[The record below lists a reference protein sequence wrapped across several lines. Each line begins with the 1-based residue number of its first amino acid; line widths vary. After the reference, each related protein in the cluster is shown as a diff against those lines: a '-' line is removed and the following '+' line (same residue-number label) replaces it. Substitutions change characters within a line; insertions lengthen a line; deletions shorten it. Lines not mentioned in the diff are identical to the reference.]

1 VTSLSHFTI
10 ALPSKG
16 AIADPTLSFLAD
28 CGLRVDK
35 PNPRQYTGSIPAL
48 PGLNVLFQRVTD
60 VVYKVADGTAQ
71 LGITGLDVV
80 HEYGSDD
87 LVVIHPELRYG
98 HCRLVV
104 AVPESWIDVDTMTD
118 LGEIALD
125 FRETKGRNLRIAT
138 TYPNST
144 RQFLH
149 SRGIYHFTLVN
160 AEGAIEAAPTIG
172 YADIIVDLVQTGTT
186 LRENHL
192 KELIAGT
199 AVESQA
205 CLIGNRRWLQTNP
218 ELLETVRLL
227 LEHIDASLLGRTCSQ
242 LTANIPGESAE
253 AVSVLVSQ
261 NPVTQGLQGP
271 SIAPIPY
278 LAKRSS
284 DEQSWFTVSL
294 IVANKDLLSAV
305 DYLRTIGAAHS
316 TVIPVRYVFLEASP
330 TFSRLKAALHGGSDS
345 V

>member
-1 VTSLSHFTI
+1 MTSSPRFTI

-16 AIADPTLSFLAD
+16 AIAEPTLSFLAD

-80 HEYGSDD
+80 HEYGSDE

-104 AVPESWIDVDTMTD
+104 AVPEAWIDADTMID
-118 LGEIALD
+118 LAEIALD
-125 FRETKGRNLRIAT
+125 FRETKGRNLRVAT

-149 SRGIYHFTLVN
+149 SQGIYHFTLVN

-192 KELIAGT
+192 KELVDGT
-199 AVESQA
+199 AIESQA
-205 CLIGNRRWLQTNP
+205 CLIGNRRWLETSP
-218 ELLETVRLL
+218 ELLEIVRQL
-227 LEHIDASLLGRTCSQ
+227 LEHIDASLLGRSCSQ
-242 LTANIPGESAE
+242 LTANIPGDDAE
-253 AVSVLVSQ
+253 AVSILVSQ
-261 NPVTQGLQGP
+261 NPVTRGLLGP
-271 SIAPIPY
+271 TIAPIPY
-278 LAKRSS
+278 LTKAVS
-284 DEQSWFTVSL
+284 EQQAWFTVSL

-305 DYLRTIGAAHS
+305 DYLRTIGAVHL
-316 TVIPVRYVFLEASP
+316 TVIPVRYVFLDQSP
-330 TFSRLKAALHGGSDS
+330 TFGRLKTLLQL
-345 V
+345 